1 MVKRDAMA
9 GYSCCMTSNKTP
21 QTMKPTTAA
30 KKLGVYLEA
39 TPKEFQE
46 GDVTREELTA
56 LQTEAPEWLLE
67 LRRTGPHP
75 KQVIAAKLGIS
86 IAGLARGG
94 VEEALTTDQVAAL
107 LEEKPEWLE
116 KERALQAEVRAEN
129 LRIKEKRASRR
140 NQPRK
145 ARRG

>member
-1 MVKRDAMA
+1 
-9 GYSCCMTSNKTP
+9 MTSNKTP

>member
-1 MVKRDAMA
+1 
-9 GYSCCMTSNKTP
+9 
-21 QTMKPTTAA
+21 MKPTTAA